1 MIWLSLAPIIF
12 VIIVLIISY
21 NRLVGDKHRVLAGW
35 SDIDVQLK
43 RRHDLIPKLV
53 QAIQQYARYEQATLQ
68 AVTELRQQAQQP
80 TDISTRSQLENSIS
94 GSLFSLYAVA
104 ENYPDLK
111 SNQNYLDLQQQITL
125 VEKDIHFARRYF
137 NGAVNRLNTRIDTFP
152 DLIIARLLRFKPA
165 SYFELQESQQ

>member
-137 NGAVNRLNTRIDTFP
+137 NGAVNRLNTRIETFP

>member
-1 MIWLSLAPIIF
+1 MIWLSLAPILF

-21 NRLVGDKHRVLAGW
+21 NRLVSDKHRVLAGW

-68 AVTELRQQAQQP
+68 AITELRQQARQQ
-80 TDISTRSQLENSIS
+80 TDIGTRSQLENNIS
-94 GSLFSLYAVA
+94 GSLFSLYALA

-111 SNQNYLDLQQQITL
+111 SNQNYLDLQQQVTL
-125 VEKDIHFARRYF
+125 VEQDIHFARRYF
-137 NGAVNRLNTRIDTFP
+137 NGAVNKLNTRIETFP
-152 DLIIARLLRFKPA
+152 ELIVARLLRFKPA
-165 SYFELQESQQ
+165 SYFELQESHP

>member
-1 MIWLSLAPIIF
+1 MIWLSLAPILF

>member
-1 MIWLSLAPIIF
+1 MIWLSLAPILF

-21 NRLVGDKHRVLAGW
+21 NRLVADKHRVLAGW

-53 QAIQQYARYEQATLQ
+53 QAIQQYTRYEQATLE
-68 AVTELRQQAQQP
+68 AITELRQQAKQP
-80 TDISTRSQLENSIS
+80 MDISTRSQLENKLT

-104 ENYPDLK
+104 EDYPDLK

-125 VEKDIHFARRYF
+125 IEQDIHFARRYF
-137 NGAVNRLNTRIDTFP
+137 NGAVNKLNTRIETFP
-152 DLIIARLLRFKPA
+152 ELIVARLLRFKPA
-165 SYFELQESQQ
+165 SYFELQERQA